1 MTVNLFQ
8 MKKILG
14 CIIAVLFLVSCS
26 DTPVH
31 KPKKLIKE
39 NVMVDI
45 LYDMALLQAM
55 KSYNPNMLDVMNIN
69 STNYIYKKYNIDSL
83 QFAQNNEYYA
93 SRIEDYQKIY
103 EKVDERLQKT
113 IKASKPKVLPELKKD
128 VVKKAIDSTKKATD
142 SIKLK
147 SNDSLRKIS
156 IKKGA
161 LKKVK

>member
-14 CIIAVLFLVSCS
+14 CIIAVVFLVSCS
-26 DTPVH
+26 DAPVH

-128 VVKKAIDSTKKATD
+128 VVKIAVDSTKKATD

-147 SNDSLRKIS
+147 SNDSLKKIS
-156 IKKGA
+156 LKKGA

>member
-1 MTVNLFQ
+1 
-8 MKKILG
+8 
-14 CIIAVLFLVSCS
+14 
-26 DTPVH
+26 
-31 KPKKLIKE
+31 
-39 NVMVDI
+39 MVDI

-93 SRIEDYQKIY
+93 SRIEEYQKIY

-128 VVKKAIDSTKKATD
+128 VVKKGVDSTKRATD

-147 SNDSLRKIS
+147 SNDSLSKIS
-156 IKKGA
+156 LKKGA

>member
-1 MTVNLFQ
+1 
-8 MKKILG
+8 
-14 CIIAVLFLVSCS
+14 
-26 DTPVH
+26 
-31 KPKKLIKE
+31 
-39 NVMVDI
+39 MVDI

-93 SRIEDYQKIY
+93 SRIEEYQKIY

-128 VVKKAIDSTKKATD
+128 VVKKAVDSTKRATD

-156 IKKGA
+156 LKKGA